1 VTGAA
6 AQYSVR
12 RDSGRLPAPDGAD
25 DFDAGLVET
34 WPRTAEGAI
43 VAVNRAADLS
53 VKTHDPHEVRLPD
66 GALLCRYV
74 EGVRADLPGARRMKL

>member
-1 VTGAA
+1 MTGAA

-12 RDSGRLPAPDGAD
+12 RDSAPVGAD
-25 DFDAGLVET
+25 GLDAGLVET